1 MKKGC
6 RDSLSAALLFE
17 RYDIVGGTSDDV
29 TKSFQCKQGNV
40 LVLFEGI
47 ERFVVDAVLQEL
59 VLRDIAFSH
68 CLPQWAEI
76 NHAAYHLPQML
87 SIQL

>member
-17 RYDIVGGTSDDV
+17 RNDVIGGASDDV
-29 TKSFQCKQGNV
+29 AKLFQRKQGNV
-40 LVLFEGI
+40 LVLFKSI
-47 ERFVVDAVLQEL
+47 KRFVVDAVLQEL
-59 VLRDIAFSH
+59 VLCDIAFSH

-76 NHAAYHLPQML
+76 NHAAYHLPQTL
-87 SIQL
+87 FIQL

>member
-6 RDSLSAALLFE
+6 RDFLSAALLFE
-17 RYDIVGGTSDDV
+17 GYDIIRGASDDV
-29 TKSFQCKQGNV
+29 TKFFQCKQGNV

-47 ERFVVDAVLQEL
+47 ERFVVDTVLQEL
-59 VLRDIAFSH
+59 VLCDIAFSH

-87 SIQL
+87 SVQL

>member
-6 RDSLSAALLFE
+6 RDFLSTALLFE
-17 RYDIVGGTSDDV
+17 RYDIVWGASDDV
-29 TKSFQCKQGNV
+29 AKLFQRKQGNV

-59 VLRDIAFSH
+59 VLCDIAFSH

-76 NHAAYHLPQML
+76 NHAAYHLPQIL